1 MKNIPWLSIV
11 LVLGLFGYR
20 RGALACRIGK
30 LPHSPLH
37 GQRFKCLFI
46 YLFSYNKVEEMG
58 NSFFEN
64 VFHLT
69 APKFCRVTKLSAVKS
84 LRSPSAAPP
93 TPTLT
98 PTKETI
104 SSLQYYSCSIITFQT
119 RQQKKMLRFEYSTTT
134 TEQQLMKSI
143 PCWKEQSQNTEVL
156 PNQPSKNPS
165 RQQMNNRSTRPRSTS
180 TKQFHVNGWRLQNK
194 KSGGFY
200 QKSGAQTFPNASS
213 PQFRVACLMA
223 GKSARRELKFIC
235 RHKEATQG
243 ESKKEKL
250 VTSGVCYA
258 SMLQRETDPINS
270 KPTQKN
276 SRGKKRQLRS
286 TLIATVILKA
296 NEKLSGEE
304 REGLLSS
311 PPPLLYSDPS
321 TSPLESFFDS
331 LQFCVSFNVQDGGE
345 NIYSIIVHTCKIFQL
360 CTLERRQQTLCEQA
374 PQ

>member
-1 MKNIPWLSIV
+1 
-11 LVLGLFGYR
+11 
-20 RGALACRIGK
+20 
-30 LPHSPLH
+30 
-37 GQRFKCLFI
+37 
-46 YLFSYNKVEEMG
+46 
-58 NSFFEN
+58 
-64 VFHLT
+64 
-69 APKFCRVTKLSAVKS
+69 
-84 LRSPSAAPP
+84 
-93 TPTLT
+93 
-98 PTKETI
+98 
-104 SSLQYYSCSIITFQT
+104 
-119 RQQKKMLRFEYSTTT
+119 
-134 TEQQLMKSI
+134 
-143 PCWKEQSQNTEVL
+143 
-156 PNQPSKNPS
+156 
-165 RQQMNNRSTRPRSTS
+165 
-180 TKQFHVNGWRLQNK
+180 
-194 KSGGFY
+194 
-200 QKSGAQTFPNASS
+200 
-213 PQFRVACLMA
+213 MA

-243 ESKKEKL
+243 EKKKEKL

-345 NIYSIIVHTCKIFQL
+345 NIYSIIVHTCKIF
-360 CTLERRQQTLCEQA
+360 
-374 PQ
+374 

>member
-69 APKFCRVTKLSAVKS
+69 APKFCRVTKLNAVKS
-84 LRSPSAAPP
+84 FEVAQRRPPHPPPP
-93 TPTLT
+93 TPL
-98 PTKETI
+98 KEIIT
-104 SSLQYYSCSIITFQT
+104 SLQYYSCSIITFQA

-156 PNQPSKNPS
+156 PNQPSKSPS
-165 RQQMNNRSTRPRSTS
+165 RRQMNNRSTRPRSTS
-180 TKQFHVNGWRLQNK
+180 KKRFHVNGWRLQNK

-200 QKSGAQTFPNASS
+200 QKSGVQTFPNASS

-258 SMLQRETDPINS
+258 STLQRETNPINS

-276 SRGKKRQLRS
+276 GRVKKRQLRS

-296 NEKLSGEE
+296 NKKTQWRGEG
-304 REGLLSS
+304 RAPVLAPS
-311 PPPLLYSDPS
+311 PPLF
-321 TSPLESFFDS
+321 SPVNLS
-331 LQFCVSFNVQDGGE
+331 LG
-345 NIYSIIVHTCKIFQL
+345 IIF
-360 CTLERRQQTLCEQA
+360 
-374 PQ
+374 

>member
-30 LPHSPLH
+30 LPHTPLH

-46 YLFSYNKVEEMG
+46 YLYSYNKVEEMG

-84 LRSPSAAPP
+84 FEVAQRRPPHPPAPTQ
-93 TPTLT
+93 TPL
-98 PTKETI
+98 KETI
-104 SSLQYYSCSIITFQT
+104 TSLQYYSCSIITFQT

-258 SMLQRETDPINS
+258 STLQRETNPINS
-270 KPTQKN
+270 KTTQKN
-276 SRGKKRQLRS
+276 GRGKKRQLRS

-304 REGLLSS
+304 RARGKGSCPRPL
-311 PPPLLYSDPS
+311 PFPPL
-321 TSPLESFFDS
+321 F
-331 LQFCVSFNVQDGGE
+331 
-345 NIYSIIVHTCKIFQL
+345 
-360 CTLERRQQTLCEQA
+360 
-374 PQ
+374 

>member
-1 MKNIPWLSIV
+1 
-11 LVLGLFGYR
+11 
-20 RGALACRIGK
+20 
-30 LPHSPLH
+30 
-37 GQRFKCLFI
+37 
-46 YLFSYNKVEEMG
+46 
-58 NSFFEN
+58 
-64 VFHLT
+64 
-69 APKFCRVTKLSAVKS
+69 
-84 LRSPSAAPP
+84 
-93 TPTLT
+93 
-98 PTKETI
+98 
-104 SSLQYYSCSIITFQT
+104 
-119 RQQKKMLRFEYSTTT
+119 
-134 TEQQLMKSI
+134 
-143 PCWKEQSQNTEVL
+143 
-156 PNQPSKNPS
+156 
-165 RQQMNNRSTRPRSTS
+165 
-180 TKQFHVNGWRLQNK
+180 
-194 KSGGFY
+194 
-200 QKSGAQTFPNASS
+200 
-213 PQFRVACLMA
+213 MA

-235 RHKEATQG
+235 HHKEATQG

-276 SRGKKRQLRS
+276 GRGKKRQLRS

-345 NIYSIIVHTCKIFQL
+345 NIYSIIVYTCKIFQL

>member
-1 MKNIPWLSIV
+1 
-11 LVLGLFGYR
+11 
-20 RGALACRIGK
+20 
-30 LPHSPLH
+30 
-37 GQRFKCLFI
+37 
-46 YLFSYNKVEEMG
+46 
-58 NSFFEN
+58 
-64 VFHLT
+64 
-69 APKFCRVTKLSAVKS
+69 
-84 LRSPSAAPP
+84 
-93 TPTLT
+93 
-98 PTKETI
+98 
-104 SSLQYYSCSIITFQT
+104 
-119 RQQKKMLRFEYSTTT
+119 
-134 TEQQLMKSI
+134 
-143 PCWKEQSQNTEVL
+143 
-156 PNQPSKNPS
+156 
-165 RQQMNNRSTRPRSTS
+165 
-180 TKQFHVNGWRLQNK
+180 
-194 KSGGFY
+194 
-200 QKSGAQTFPNASS
+200 
-213 PQFRVACLMA
+213 MA

-345 NIYSIIVHTCKIFQL
+345 NICSIIVYTCKIFQL

-374 PQ
+374 SEWFCLKTIFAKLRLLLKVLVNCLRPNQSNIYWTSRQTCGW